1 MKEAV
6 LSISG
11 LSKHYGPI
19 KAVDDLSLEINRGEV
34 FGLLGPNGS
43 GKTTTL
49 GIILDVIRPHKGSF
63 HWFGQTPV
71 KDARK
76 RIGSILEVPVF
87 YPYLSAVR
95 NLRIIA
101 DIKGLPYDGIDD
113 TLDATGLLDRKNSRF
128 RTYSLGMKQRL
139 AIAAAMLGDPEVM
152 ILDEPTNG
160 LDPKGIVEIRELVL
174 KVASRGTT
182 IILASHILDEVQKM
196 CSHVA
201 ILDAG
206 RKLFSGRVDEV
217 LNDSEWVE
225 LSAYKMDALKLVLQQ
240 IPDISSIQEEDDKY
254 LVRLKDNF
262 APADLNKLLFEKGI
276 VLSHLGTRKKSLE
289 KYFLELLEKS

>member
-1 MKEAV
+1 MKEPV

-11 LSKHYGPI
+11 LSKHYGSI

-49 GIILDVIRPHKGSF
+49 GIILDVIRPNKGSF
-63 HWFGQTPV
+63 HWFGQIPV

-101 DIKGLPYDGIDD
+101 DIKGIPYDGIDD
-113 TLDATGLLDRKNSRF
+113 TLNITGLLDRKNSSF

-139 AIAAAMLGDPEVM
+139 AIAAAMLGEPEVM

-160 LDPKGIVEIRELVL
+160 LDPKGIVDIRELIL

-201 ILDAG
+201 ILAAG

-217 LNDSEWVE
+217 LNDSQWVE
-225 LSAYKMDALKLVLQQ
+225 LSAHKMDALKLVLHH
-240 IPDISSIQEEDDKY
+240 IPDISPLI
-254 LVRLKDNF
+254 
-262 APADLNKLLFEKGI
+262 
-276 VLSHLGTRKKSLE
+276 
-289 KYFLELLEKS
+289 